1 MSVGGIGP
9 AGLSSGESRLRIPSS
24 GSQRRFQG
32 GQSFIYR
39 VTKLAKGAVMSLGP
53 FSNSPLFTGMK
64 LPRHYK
70 RGFHTFV
77 HETPVS
83 STM

>member
-1 MSVGGIGP
+1 MLVEL
-9 AGLSSGESRLRIPSS
+9 GLLVYLLANHVSEFRV
-24 GSQRRFQG
+24 QRRRG
-32 GQSFIYR
+32 GFKGDNLSFT
-39 VTKLAKGAVMSLGP
+39 VTKMAKGAVMSLGP
-53 FSNSPLFTGMK
+53 FSNSRLFTGMQ